1 MQEGL
6 AHVCLISGSRT
17 IVRAKIDH
25 NIPRKRKGDVKQHE
39 KVFEFKLF
47 IDKLFNI
54 Y

>member
-17 IVRAKIDH
+17 IVRAKIDQ

-39 KVFEFKLF
+39 KVFTF
-47 IDKLFNI
+47 IFLVEHLIN
-54 Y
+54 

>member
-17 IVRAKIDH
+17 IIRAKIDQ

-39 KVFEFKLF
+39 KVFKETCLLEKL
-47 IDKLFNI
+47 N
-54 Y
+54 

>member
-6 AHVCLISGSRT
+6 AHICLISGSRT
-17 IVRAKIDH
+17 IVRAKIDQ

-39 KVFEFKLF
+39 KVFNNVFLLEL
-47 IDKLFNI
+47 LNV